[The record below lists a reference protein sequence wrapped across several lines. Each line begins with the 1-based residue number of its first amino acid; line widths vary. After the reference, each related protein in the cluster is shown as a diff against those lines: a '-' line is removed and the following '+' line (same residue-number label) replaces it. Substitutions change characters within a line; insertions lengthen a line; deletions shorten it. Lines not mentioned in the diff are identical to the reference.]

1 MACLI
6 LGVGEEIIA
15 EPTDFWSL
23 VKTILGGQQLHAM
36 ENTSILVLPT
46 ATSGKKL
53 LKYKRAVTYLI
64 FAPCQ
69 ATEVADRAQ
78 YRSGQD

>member
-1 MACLI
+1 MTCLI
-6 LGVGEEIIA
+6 LGVGKEVIA
-15 EPTDFWSL
+15 EPTDFWCLFETVLS
-23 VKTILGGQQLHAM
+23 GEQLHTM
-36 ENTSILVLPT
+36 EYTSILILPT

-69 ATEVADRAQ
+69 ATEVAYCAQ